1 VQQTLAQ
8 NTDLPSK
15 EAVKAP
21 HSVNPRPEIVP
32 KMLFS
37 HAPPPLVFAI
47 VYNLLASVNYL
58 G

>member
-1 VQQTLAQ
+1 VHQTLAQ
-8 NTDLPSK
+8 NADLPGK
-15 EAVKAP
+15 EAVEAP
-21 HSVNPRPEIVP
+21 HSVNPRFKIVP

-47 VYNLLASVNYL
+47 VYNLLALVNYI